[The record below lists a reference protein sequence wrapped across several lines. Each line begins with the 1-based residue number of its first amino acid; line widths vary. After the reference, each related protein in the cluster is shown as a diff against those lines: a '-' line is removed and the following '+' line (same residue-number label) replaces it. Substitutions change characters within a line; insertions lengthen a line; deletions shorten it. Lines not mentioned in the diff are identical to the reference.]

1 MKKNSILFCIVLLF
15 MVGCSTDEEQGRPD
29 QDQKLSEEA
38 YRKKV
43 SDMEAILYKY
53 GGVDDVENPYDYNN
67 PENRKEIEKLDLR
80 ELEQFFQEFSSEEGL
95 KNLDQDLSIDKS
107 KQYAREHNP
116 QGAIGYTTRAES
128 SYSVTGSHSSAIIG
142 SSRSLVNF
150 KIRDNERITF
160 TSANATYSN
169 NSVEFEQVNGHHII
183 PFTPNAN
190 QDYYDHKG
198 GINVDCTVKA
208 YNKKYVAVMYAR
220 FNRKGEGSV
229 ESFRI

>member
-1 MKKNSILFCIVLLF
+1 VLLF

-29 QDQKLSEEA
+29 QDRKLSEEA

-43 SDMEAILYKY
+43 SDMEIMFSNAGWSK
-53 GGVDDVENPYDYNN
+53 DDENVYDYND
-67 PENRKEIEKLDLR
+67 PSNRKAIEELNLK
-80 ELEQFFQEFSSEEGL
+80 ELEQFLQEFSSEEGL
-95 KNLDQDLSIDKS
+95 KNLDEELSIEKS

-116 QGAIGYTTRAES
+116 QSMLEYTTRAES

-142 SSRSLVNF
+142 SSKSLVNF

-183 PFTPNAN
+183 PFTPNAS

-198 GINVDCTVKA
+198 GINVDCKVRA
-208 YNKKYVAVMYAR
+208 FGQAVTATMYAR
-220 FNRKGEGSV
+220 FNRRGEGSV